1 MEGFFPCLNSDWMN
15 LTPYLVN
22 NWEGNGKVAAKKIGN
37 CWIVTL
43 AVRNGV
49 TETGTKILDNLPMSI
64 FGTCVNC
71 YYSVREL
78 HGEAIQAVGN
88 HIKLVQAAPSDSMFA
103 NFICSM

>member
-1 MEGFFPCLNSDWMN
+1 MVRNCASGIGLPDRNIAITKGHCGRIGLH
-15 LTPYLVN
+15 Y
-22 NWEGNGKVAAKKIGN
+22 KIAN